1 MKIDTSKTV
10 FVFDLDDTLYQE
22 ATYLSSGVNHIKNLI
37 KQLYE
42 VDVSENIK
50 SLNLNNDD
58 FIGILCEKLKLS
70 KDVKQ
75 SFIWEYRLHSPKIN
89 LNSGVR
95 NLINSLENLCHQV
108 TILTDGRSI
117 TQRKKLLALGLNH
130 LPVFISEEYSETK
143 LDFARFKKIEK
154 NYPTDCFIYIGDNP
168 SKDFIVPN
176 QLGWITIGV
185 TANSNNIHVQDLS
198 LLDKKFHPHFW
209 IDQLKDLE
217 NYLC

>member
-1 MKIDTSKTV
+1 MKIDISKSV

-37 KQLYE
+37 KILYQI
-42 VDVSENIK
+42 DVSEHIK
-50 SLNLNNDD
+50 NLNLNNDD

-75 SFIWEYRLHSPKIN
+75 SFLWEYRLHPPKIN
-89 LNSGVR
+89 LNLGVR
-95 NLINSLENLCHQV
+95 NLINSLENSCQQV
-108 TILTDGRSI
+108 IILTDGRSI
-117 TQRKKLLALGLNH
+117 TQRQKLLALGLNH

-143 LDFARFKKIEK
+143 LDFIRFKKIEK
-154 NYPTDCFIYIGDNP
+154 NYPADCFIYIGDNP
-168 SKDFIVPN
+168 SKDFVVPN

-185 TANSNNIHVQDLS
+185 TAMSNNIHVQDLS
-198 LLDKKFHPHFW
+198 LYEKKFHPQFW
-209 IDQLKDLE
+209 IDKLKDLE